1 MAKYDTG
8 RYGSGFKYG
17 ELSAVSVYYTSGI
30 SAWSYDYGTVKLTWS
45 TITPDPT
52 ENPPTHWMLVKSFTG
67 QLDNPYDGI
76 MLAGGAYAG
85 FIKSYTDL
93 NYNASDVYATYSVW
107 VYNGVK
113 WIFCGQDTT
122 TVVGDRNSLV
132 KMTAWFPK
140 AWTNASNNI
149 GEALGVD
156 GDNPFV
162 STLSAYAYFY
172 DRLRVEAAILGVSS
186 NHSYT
191 PSVIIN
197 KRVTDFGFNYEPS
210 LGDSYHR
217 SLVGAGNAINSYK
230 GTALG
235 TRVFT
240 TALTHWGNKV
250 VIGHNLM
257 LDYNDSSFENG
268 TGRWV
273 ASRGTLA
280 TNLYSG
286 AAFIAP
292 TPYIYDHL
300 STPRTVGYGSIV
312 IPVTT
317 ATVTAASATGG
328 VVTYTAAN
336 TFVAGQVVSITGL
349 STTAFNLTNVIIDTR
364 SATQFTVTNAAT
376 GTAVTGA
383 TATATGNAP
392 VTLTLPGASY
402 SLQDL
407 AIPVNINTRYIFS
420 GWIRHLN
427 SAPATVSTV
436 VNWYN
441 LRGEYI
447 SSTSTPTAT
456 TSSSSSW
463 SEFTSKNDSGRNGQ
477 ASPATASF
485 ATVVLTVTPTTATA
499 TTLYM
504 DMFQLAEYQ
513 NSLEFEDA
521 RRVRVLVQGERENI
535 IPNPS
540 FEWGVGGWI
549 ASPNSSFAQDP
560 TIYNTAVVAGSC
572 VGELTIQSG
581 TSGWIS
587 SDWFPVEPG
596 ENYTFSAYASTEYP
610 TFGRVI
616 PRIEFST
623 KQAADA
629 QAATLYDANGYY
641 YDNTPYYT
649 EGSAVTLVANAID
662 STTGSTTI
670 TTSPV
675 VDTLQPQ
682 GSGSNYYPATG
693 GTGYP
698 IQYVPVQSRVSV
710 SSVAPVYSKDA
721 GLPLAKVSLY
731 YPDAIA
737 GQTVWT
743 DGVLVQATTSVQ
755 DFFSGSGGGN
765 VQSTVA
771 FNPTTNHFFSAQ
783 DTIWEY
789 KNISNYIQ
797 NSAFDTTSN
806 WTTSPSTVTLTSDA
820 GPGYAAD
827 RAVNA
832 NGTYANSITPTTYT
846 PLFGTRMGKVTL
858 PTVTITGITNTGSAV
873 TYRYSGTAQ
882 VFAVGNTVNIW
893 GNVPT
898 AYNLNNQTITAIT
911 TVTAGSVYSFT
922 IASTATGT
930 YTSGGTAQVT
940 SAAIST
946 TVYLPSPAIGGEDFV
961 VAMSIRAAEGIYRVG
976 TSGSSTGS
984 SYSTYTDVEV
994 YQHDQY
1000 QWIRLYDVR
1009 QLVAGETSFTAT
1021 ITLTAPPSFYPGGPP
1036 GYTIAT
1042 TSFFH
1047 IDAAQGEYG
1056 RIPNYYVDPAATSTT
1071 TMANPGYPSANMY
1084 VGQIQ
1089 STGAGRSS
1097 YYNNFTAKYSRLLN
1111 NLPLIMPQ
1119 GSTYCVKPGYPAP
1132 AYPDITESLIP
1143 SASFEKDL
1151 GSWAGNNAV
1160 ISRVISR
1167 GSLFGEFLTHG
1178 MAYCLVTS
1186 SGTGTASRTF
1196 GINTGKIT
1204 IVPNQGYY
1212 CSVAVRPANSNSTG
1226 SYTLRVDYYD
1236 ANNAVIP
1243 VYTDS
1248 LSGGYTVNSVN
1259 SSGGANTL
1267 STDEARAKT
1276 FTITPTTRWA
1286 YLANT
1291 FSAATT
1297 VGASYAIVRVTYT
1310 PATFIAGQ
1318 AFHIDRAVFRQ

>member
-17 ELSAVSVYYTSGI
+17 ELSAVSVYYNAYI

-45 TITPDPT
+45 SITPDPT
-52 ENPPTHWMLVKSFTG
+52 DPYPTYWMLVKSFTG
-67 QLDNPYDGI
+67 LLDNPYDGI
-76 MLAGGAYAG
+76 MLAGGAFSG
-85 FIKSYTDL
+85 FTKSFTDL
-93 NYNASDVYATYSVW
+93 NYTASDVYANYSIW

-122 TVVGDRNSLV
+122 TVVGDRNSLA
-132 KMTAWFPK
+132 KMTSWFPK
-140 AWTNASNNI
+140 AWTNAVVDT
-149 GEALGVD
+149 GEALGED
-156 GDNPFV
+156 GDTTFV
-162 STLSAYAYFY
+162 NILSAYAFFY
-172 DRLRVEAAILGVSS
+172 DKLRVEGAVLAASS

-191 PSVIIN
+191 PSIIVN
-197 KRVTDFGFNYEPS
+197 KKVTDFGFNYEPS

-235 TRVFT
+235 TRIFT

-250 VIGHNLM
+250 VIGTNLM
-257 LDYNDSSFENG
+257 LDYNDSSFEDG
-268 TGRWV
+268 TGRWT
-273 ASRGTLA
+273 ANRGTLA

-286 AAFIAP
+286 AAFTAP

-300 STPRTVGYGSIV
+300 STPRVAGYGSLT

-349 STTAFNLTNVIIDTR
+349 STTAFNLTNVTIATR

-402 SLQDL
+402 SIQDL
-407 AIPVNINTRYIFS
+407 SIPVNITTRYVFS
-420 GWIRHLN
+420 GWVRHLN
-427 SAPATVSTV
+427 SSSATVSCV

-441 LRGEYI
+441 FRGEYI
-447 SSTSTPTAT
+447 SSTITPTAT
-456 TSSSSSW
+456 TSTSTGW
-463 SEFTSKNDSGRNGQ
+463 SEFTSKNDAGRNGQ
-477 ASPATASF
+477 LSPTNASF
-485 ATVVLTVTPTTATA
+485 ATVTLTVTPTTATA

-521 RRVRVLVQGERENI
+521 RRVRVVVQGERENI

-540 FEWGVGGWI
+540 FEWGVGGWV
-549 ASPNSSFAQDP
+549 ASPNGSFAQDP
-560 TIYNTAVVAGSC
+560 TIYNTAVVSGGC

-581 TSGWIS
+581 TGGWIS

-596 ENYTFSAYASTEYP
+596 GNYTFSAYASSEYP
-610 TFGRVI
+610 NIGRAI

-623 KQAADA
+623 KQSSDA
-629 QAATLYDANGYY
+629 QTATFYDSNGYY
-641 YDNTPYYT
+641 YDNNPYYVDGT
-649 EGSAVTLVANAID
+649 AVTLVANAID
-662 STTGSTTI
+662 AATGSTTI
-670 TTSPV
+670 TTAPV
-675 VDTLQPQ
+675 VDTIQPQ
-682 GSGSNYYPATG
+682 GSGSNYYPT
-693 GTGYP
+693 TNGYP

-710 SSVAPVYSKDA
+710 SSVAPVYSRDA
-721 GLPLAKVSLY
+721 GLPLAKVSIY
-731 YPDAIA
+731 YPDAVV

-743 DGVLVQATTSVQ
+743 DGVLFQETTSVQ
-755 DFFSGSGGGN
+755 DYFSGSGGAN
-765 VQSTVA
+765 VQTTTA
-771 FNPTTNHFFSAQ
+771 FNPTTNHFFSSQ
-783 DTIWEY
+783 DTVWEY
-789 KNISNYIQ
+789 KNLSNYIQ
-797 NSAFDTTSN
+797 NPSFETTSN
-806 WTTSPSTVTLTSDA
+806 WSISPATATLTSDL
-820 GPGYAAD
+820 GPGSSFN

-832 NGTYANSITPTTYT
+832 NGTYANSLTPATYT
-846 PLFGTRMGKVTL
+846 PLYGTHMGKL
-858 PTVTITGITNTGSAV
+858 SIPTVTITGITNTGSAV

-882 VFAVGNTVNIW
+882 VFAAGNTVNIW

-898 AYNLNNQTITAIT
+898 AYNLNNQTITSVA
-911 TVTAGSVYSFT
+911 TVTSGSVYSFT

-930 YTSGGTAQVT
+930 YTSGGTAQLT
-940 SAAIST
+940 SASIST

-961 VAMSIRAAEGIYRVG
+961 ISASVRAAEGTYTIG

-984 SYSTYTDVEV
+984 SYSTSTNVEV

-1000 QWIRLYDVR
+1000 QWVRIHDIR
-1009 QLVAGETSFTAT
+1009 QLIAGETYFTAT
-1021 ITLTAPPSFYPGGPP
+1021 ITLTAPPPFYPGGAP

-1047 IDAAQGEYG
+1047 IDSAQGEYG
-1056 RIPNYYVDPAATSTT
+1056 RVPNAFVDPAATTTT
-1071 TMANPGYPSANMY
+1071 TMANPGYPAASMY
-1084 VGQIQ
+1084 VAQIQ
-1089 STGAGRSS
+1089 STDGGRSS
-1097 YYNNFTAKYSRLLN
+1097 YFNNFKAKYSRLLS
-1111 NLPLIMPQ
+1111 NLSLIMPQ

-1132 AYPDITESLIP
+1132 VYPDITESLIP
-1143 SASFEKDL
+1143 SASFERDL
-1151 GSWAGNNAV
+1151 GSWAGSNSV

-1167 GSLFGEFLTHG
+1167 GSLFSEFLTHG
-1178 MAYCLVTS
+1178 LAYCLVTS
-1186 SGTGTASRTF
+1186 SGTNNATKTF
-1196 GINTGKIT
+1196 GINTGHLT
-1204 IVPNQGYY
+1204 VVPNQGYY
-1212 CSVAVRPANSNSTG
+1212 CSVAIRPANANSTG

-1236 ANNAVIP
+1236 ANNNVIP
-1243 VYTDS
+1243 VYTDN
-1248 LSGGYTVNSVN
+1248 LTGGYTVNSVD
-1259 SSGGANTL
+1259 SSGAANTL
-1267 STDEARAKT
+1267 STDAARAKT
-1276 FTITPTTRWA
+1276 FTVNLTTRWA

-1297 VGASYAIVRVTYT
+1297 VGASYAVVRVTFT
-1310 PATFIAGQ
+1310 PTSWVAGQ